1 MAQNSKDRFF
11 VHALVDGTKP
21 TLYKWSYPT
30 MDFLKWYDGRWENAN
45 HRAQRIMHDPDIPEV
60 DLATATN
67 LMKTLGK
74 PLN

>member
-1 MAQNSKDRFF
+1 MDRDRFF

-30 MDFLKWYDGRWENAN
+30 MDFLKWYDGRWQNAN

-60 DLATATN
+60 DLATAIE
-67 LMKTLGK
+67 LMKTIGK
-74 PLN
+74 PQ